1 MDRAPAA
8 SLIRGEDM
16 ARFWDER
23 AREDPFFFVDSR
35 LEYGRPDLERFWAGG
50 EEDLDLLLSALDAR
64 VEAGDE
70 VVELGCGIGRLTRAI
85 AARARSVRAL
95 DVSARMIELARE
107 HNPGLGKVEW
117 IVGDGTSLAGIAD
130 ASADVCI
137 SHVVLQ
143 HIPEPAV
150 SLGYIREM
158 GRVLRPGGWAAF
170 QFSNDPRPHRW
181 RLRHPGPR
189 ARRDRRWR
197 GSALSLAD
205 VRGAARDGG
214 MEVDRVVGEGQQH
227 CAVRARALDT

>member
-1 MDRAPAA
+1 M
-8 SLIRGEDM
+8 IRGEDM

-23 AREDPFFFVDSR
+23 AREDPYFFVDSR

-50 EEDLDLLLSALDAR
+50 EEDLDTILSALDLR
-64 VEAGDE
+64 LTPEDE
-70 VVELGCGIGRLTRAI
+70 VVELGCGIGRLTRAL
-85 AARARSVRAL
+85 ARRARSVRAV

-107 HNPGLGKVEW
+107 HNAELDNVEW
-117 IVGDGTSLAGIAD
+117 IVGDGASLAAIAD
-130 ASADVCI
+130 ASADACV

-143 HIPEPAV
+143 HIPEPDV

-197 GSALSLAD
+197 GSALSLDD
-205 VRGAARDGG
+205 VRAAARDGG
-214 MEVDRVVGEGQQH
+214 MEVERVVGQGQQH
-227 CAVRARALDT
+227 CAVRARALR